1 MAQQDE
7 MSQLLLELEQH
18 KQKIKQLEHERNRL
32 TLLNKRVN
40 EQLDAALDG
49 TGLCLWEQHIPSG
62 NLTIF
67 NQQWGH
73 LLGFTR
79 EELPAHID
87 SWKDNLHPEDKDWV
101 IDAFESHVSGK
112 AETYQAVHRMIHK
125 DGTVAWVSDR
135 GRIIEYDIN
144 GKPLRIMGTHIDV
157 TKEKR
162 YEEDL
167 AKLAHRDPLTNLL
180 NRTALVDT
188 FYREKQT
195 QIHHHFGA
203 LCFLD
208 LDGFKIINDH
218 LGHRYGDSLLI
229 HIAQDLTRICQQL
242 FAPIDTTAKQYDF
255 HVARFGGDEFV
266 ILTQCYNVD
275 ILTQMAKTL
284 LALYQQPI
292 TLDGETISIGLSIGI
307 SLFDDLDEFA
317 NICEQADKAMYSV
330 KKHGKHNFLFW

>member
-1 MAQQDE
+1 MALQDNKTPQQ
-7 MSQLLLELEQH
+7 LELEQC
-18 KQKIKQLEHERNRL
+18 KLKIKQLERENSHL
-32 TLLNKRVN
+32 TLVNKRIN
-40 EQLDAALDG
+40 EQLNAALDG

-79 EELPAHID
+79 QELPAHIS
-87 SWKDNLHPEDKDWV
+87 SWKNNLHPDDKDWV
-101 IDAFESHVSGK
+101 IEAFDNHIAGK
-112 AETYQAVHRMIHK
+112 SETYEAVHRMIHK
-125 DGTVAWVSDR
+125 DGSVAWVSDR

-162 YEEDL
+162 YEADL

-180 NRTALVDT
+180 NRTALVNA
-188 FYREKQT
+188 FEQEKQ
-195 QIHHHFGA
+195 QQKKHHLGA
-203 LCFLD
+203 LCFID

-229 HIAQDLTRICQQL
+229 HIAKALTRLCQQF
-242 FAPIDTTAKQYDF
+242 FAPTDTTTEQYRF

-266 ILTQCYNVD
+266 ILTQCNQVER
-275 ILTQMAKTL
+275 LTEMANTL
-284 LALYQQPI
+284 LALYRQPI
-292 TLDGETISIGLSIGI
+292 QLEGETIRIGLSIGI
-307 SLFDDLDEFA
+307 SLFDELDEFA
-317 NICEQADKAMYSV
+317 NVCEQADKAMYSV
-330 KKHGKHNFLFW
+330 KKHGKHNVLFW